1 MIPYDK
7 SFDPP
12 AIALPVTVAG
22 IVHRRPRIEVA
33 ALIDTGADVTA
44 VPKMLVERL
53 KLYPFG
59 RLQLEDANAV
69 KTPVFTYE
77 ASLALVEES
86 ATKIEVVLTP
96 YPFVIL
102 GRDWLQG
109 YYVLLDGPGQ
119 QFHLSRDPL
128 PLQATRTSQ

>member
-1 MIPYDK
+1 MIPYDTNFNP
-7 SFDPP
+7 S
-12 AIALPVTVAG
+12 AIVVSVIVAG
-22 IVHRRPRIEVA
+22 VVHRRPQAELA

-44 VPKMLVERL
+44 IPEAFVDRL

-77 ASLALVEES
+77 ARLALTGQS
-86 ATKIEVVLTP
+86 AKKMEVVLTP

-102 GRDWLQG
+102 GRDWLQD
-109 YYVLLDGPGQ
+109 YYLLLDGPGQ
-119 QFHLSRDPL
+119 QFYLSNDRASVNFPS
-128 PLQATRTSQ
+128 P